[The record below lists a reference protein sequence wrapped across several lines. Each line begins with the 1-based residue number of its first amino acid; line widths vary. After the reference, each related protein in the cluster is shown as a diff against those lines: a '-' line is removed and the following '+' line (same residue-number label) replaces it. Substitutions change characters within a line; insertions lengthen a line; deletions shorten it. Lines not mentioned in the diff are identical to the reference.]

1 MYRRLEMKDK
11 RTATFLLVAVLSVA
25 TLSTAFH
32 ARGDETHSKL
42 SSKQVN
48 SLIATAK
55 TPEDH
60 QKLAAYY
67 RDMAEEAKANAAE
80 HEKILAAYNRTTHP
94 LAKAAGGPAEH
105 CHALIRLF
113 NDEAKEDLALAD
125 QHDEM
130 AKAASQTQ

>member
-1 MYRRLEMKDK
+1 MKTRK
-11 RTATFLLVAVLSVA
+11 WSAVLLGA
-25 TLSTAFH
+25 FLSLAALGAVSP
-32 ARGDETHSKL
+32 ARGDDTHPKL
-42 SSKQVN
+42 TSKQVR

-80 HEKILAAYNRTTHP
+80 HERILAAYNRNPSTHP
-94 LAKAAGGPAEH
+94 AAKAAGGPAEH
-105 CHALIRLF
+105 CRTLIRLY
-113 NDEAKEDLALAD
+113 NDEAKEDLAMAD
-125 QHDEM
+125 QHDQM

>member
-1 MYRRLEMKDK
+1 MKTK
-11 RTATFLLVAVLSVA
+11 SITAFLLFVVLSLT
-25 TLSTAFH
+25 TLGTVSQ
-32 ARGDETHSKL
+32 ARGDEAKSKL
-42 SSKQVN
+42 SSKQLR

-80 HEKILAAYNRTTHP
+80 HEKILAAYNQNPSTHP

-105 CHALIRLF
+105 CRTLIRLF
-113 NDEAKEDLALAD
+113 NDEAKEDLAMAD
-125 QHDEM
+125 QHDQM

>member
-1 MYRRLEMKDK
+1 MKTK
-11 RTATFLLVAVLSVA
+11 SITAFLLFVVLSLT
-25 TLSTAFH
+25 TLGTVSQ
-32 ARGDETHSKL
+32 ARGDEAKSKL
-42 SSKQVN
+42 SSKQLR

-80 HEKILAAYNRTTHP
+80 HEKILAAYNQNPSTHP

-105 CHALIRLF
+105 CRTLIRLF
-113 NDEAKEDLALAD
+113 NDEAKQDLAMAE
-125 QHDEM
+125 QHDQM

>member
-1 MYRRLEMKDK
+1 MKNK
-11 RTATFLLVAVLSVA
+11 SITALLLFAVLSLT
-25 TLSTAFH
+25 TLGAMSQ
-32 ARGDETHSKL
+32 ARGDETKSKL
-42 SSKQVN
+42 TSKQLR

-80 HEKILAAYNRTTHP
+80 HEKILAAYNQNPSTHP

-105 CHALIRLF
+105 CRTLIRLF
-113 NDEAKEDLALAD
+113 NDEAKEDLAMAE
-125 QHDEM
+125 QHDQM